1 MADTMLSFANNN
13 MATSFLSKDELR
25 QVCAMAFKTTPTNPA
40 VTQRYV
46 QANTETV
53 IDDLAKLGW
62 YPVDAKQCR
71 TKRNSS
77 GIRSF
82 HMVAF
87 QNPNVSIVKDNGS
100 EEVECYPRIILTNSH
115 DGFNSFKFM
124 VGLFRLVCSNGL
136 VIATDKMVDL
146 SIRHINYSFEELR
159 KQVALA
165 IEQVEIQAGIMSQ
178 MNHVQLNDEQKR
190 ELAESAIR
198 IRKGIPAGE
207 KFDISDTS
215 IEEILSPQRKEDT
228 GSSLWNVFNVIQENM
243 MKGGY
248 TMTNANGKVR
258 KQRPITSVVKSL
270 DVNKEL
276 FRSASRYL
284 EAA

>member
-1 MADTMLSFANNN
+1 MLSFANCNLAN
-13 MATSFLSKDELR
+13 TFLSKDELR
-25 QVCAMAFKTTPTNPA
+25 AKCAMAFKTIPTNPA
-40 VTQRYV
+40 VSDRYV

-71 TKRNSS
+71 QKRNSS

-87 QNPNVSIVKDNGS
+87 QNPNVSIVKNDGS

-136 VIATDKMVDL
+136 VIATDKMVDM
-146 SIRHINYSFEELR
+146 SIRHINYTFEELR
-159 KQVALA
+159 KQVAIA
-165 IEQVEIQAGIMSQ
+165 IEQVEIQAGIMSE
-178 MNHVQLNDEQKR
+178 MNKVQLNDTQKR
-190 ELAESAIR
+190 ALAETAIR
-198 IRKGIPAGE
+198 IRKGIPADE
-207 KFDISDTS
+207 KYQIADAS
-215 IEEILSPQRKEDT
+215 IEEILSPKRQEDN

-248 TMTNANGKVR
+248 TITNPNGKVR
-258 KQRPITSVVKSL
+258 KQRPITSIVKSL
-270 DVNKEL
+270 DINKEL
-276 FRSASRYL
+276 FRSAAQYL
-284 EAA
+284 QAA

>member
-1 MADTMLSFANNN
+1 MSDTMLSFANNDLAN
-13 MATSFLSKDELR
+13 TFLSKDDLR
-25 QVCAMAFKTTPTNPA
+25 VRCAMAFKTTPTNPT
-40 VTQRYV
+40 VSDRYV

-71 TKRNSS
+71 AKANSK

-87 QNPNVSIVKDNGS
+87 QNPNVSIVKDASN
-100 EEVECYPRIILTNSH
+100 EVECYPRIILTNSH

-136 VIATDKMVDL
+136 VIATDKMVNM

-159 KQVALA
+159 KQVAIA
-165 IEQVEIQAGIMSQ
+165 IEQVEIQAGVMSD
-178 MNHVQLNDEQKR
+178 MAKVQLNDAQKR
-190 ELAESAIR
+190 ALAESAIR
-198 IRKGIPAGE
+198 IRKGIPADE
-207 KFDISDTS
+207 KYQIADTS
-215 IEEILSPQRKEDT
+215 IEEILSPQREEDN
-228 GSSLWNVFNVIQENM
+228 GSSLWHVFNVIQENM

-248 TMTNANGKVR
+248 TITNPNGKVR

-270 DVNKEL
+270 DINKEL
-276 FRSASRYL
+276 FRSAAQYL

>member
-1 MADTMLSFANNN
+1 
-13 MATSFLSKDELR
+13 
-25 QVCAMAFKTTPTNPA
+25 MAFKTSPTNPA
-40 VTQRYV
+40 VTGRYV

-53 IDDLAKLGW
+53 IDDLGKLGW

-71 TKRNSS
+71 PKKNSA

-87 QNPNVSIVKDNGS
+87 QNPNVSIIKDNGTG
-100 EEVECYPRIILTNSH
+100 EVECYPRIILTNSH

-159 KQVALA
+159 KQVAVA
-165 IEQVEIQAGIMSQ
+165 IEQVEIQAGIMSD
-178 MNHVQLNDEQKR
+178 MNKVRLNDAQKR
-190 ELAESAIR
+190 ELAEAAIR
-198 IRKGIPAGE
+198 IRKGIPEGE
-207 KFDISDTS
+207 KYQISDDS
-215 IEEILSPQRKEDT
+215 IAELLSPKRKEDN

-243 MKGGY
+243 MKGAY
-248 TMTNANGKVR
+248 SITNANGKTR

-270 DVNKEL
+270 DINKEL
-276 FRSASRYL
+276 FRSAARYL

>member
-1 MADTMLSFANNN
+1 MADTMLSFANSNLAN
-13 MATSFLSKDELR
+13 TFLSKDELR
-25 QVCAMAFKTTPTNPA
+25 AKCAMAFKTIPTNPA
-40 VTQRYV
+40 VSDRYV

-71 TKRNSS
+71 QKRNSS

-87 QNPNVSIVKDNGS
+87 QNPNVSIVKNDGS

-136 VIATDKMVDL
+136 VIATDKMVDM
-146 SIRHINYSFEELR
+146 SIRHINYTFEELR
-159 KQVALA
+159 KQVAIA
-165 IEQVEIQAGIMSQ
+165 IEQVEIQAGVMSE
-178 MNHVQLNDEQKR
+178 MNKVQLNDAQKR
-190 ELAESAIR
+190 ALAESAIR
-198 IRKGIPAGE
+198 IRKGIPADE
-207 KFDISDTS
+207 KYQIAEAS
-215 IEEILSPQRKEDT
+215 IEEILSPKRKEDS

-248 TMTNANGKVR
+248 TITNPNGKVR

-270 DVNKEL
+270 DINKEL
-276 FRSASRYL
+276 FRSAAQFL

>member
-1 MADTMLSFANNN
+1 MADTMLTFANNN
-13 MATSFLSKDELR
+13 MSKTFLSKEDLR
-25 QVCAMAFKTTPTNPA
+25 AKCAMAFKSIPTNPA
-40 VTQRYV
+40 VSDRYV

-71 TKRNSS
+71 TKSNSR

-136 VIATDKMVDL
+136 VIATDKMVDM
-146 SIRHINYSFEELR
+146 SIRHINYSFDELR
-159 KQVALA
+159 KQVAVA

-178 MNHVQLNDEQKR
+178 MNRVQLNDTQKR
-190 ELAESAIR
+190 QLAESAIR

-207 KFDISDTS
+207 KYEISDSS
-215 IEEILSPQRKEDT
+215 IEEILSPKRDEDA

-248 TMTNANGKVR
+248 TITNANGKVR

-270 DVNKEL
+270 DINKEL
-276 FRSASRYL
+276 FRSASQFL
-284 EAA
+284 DAA

>member
-1 MADTMLSFANNN
+1 MADTMLSFVNNN
-13 MATSFLSKDELR
+13 MATTILTKDDLR
-25 QVCAMAFKTTPTNPA
+25 ARCAMAFKTIPTNPT
-40 VTQRYV
+40 VSNRYV

-53 IDDLAKLGW
+53 IDDLEKLGW

-71 TKRNSS
+71 AKRNSK

-87 QNPNVSIVKDNGS
+87 QNPNVSIVKNDGS
-100 EEVECYPRIILTNSH
+100 EEIECYPRIILTNSH

-136 VIATDKMVDL
+136 VIATDKMVDM
-146 SIRHINYSFEELR
+146 SIRHINYSFDELR
-159 KQVALA
+159 KQVATA

-178 MNHVQLNDEQKR
+178 MNKVSLNDAQKR
-190 ELAESAIR
+190 ALAEAAIR

-207 KFDISDTS
+207 KYQIAPSS
-215 IEEILSPQRKEDT
+215 IDEILEPRRKEDN

-248 TMTNANGKVR
+248 TITNANGKVR

-270 DVNKEL
+270 DINKEL
-276 FRSASRYL
+276 FRSAAQFL